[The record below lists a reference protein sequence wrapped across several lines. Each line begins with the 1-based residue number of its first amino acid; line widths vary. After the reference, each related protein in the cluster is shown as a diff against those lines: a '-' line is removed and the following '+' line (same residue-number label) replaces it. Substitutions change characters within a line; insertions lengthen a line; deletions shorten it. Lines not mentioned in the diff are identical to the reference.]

1 MQPSGSVTKIIGLV
15 LFSVGIILA
24 LLLTGLMVWAD
35 VEAVSYGFP
44 RLGNEPMS
52 GLACPQLMNPT
63 EEAAFSIT
71 LRNTTEQALRP
82 RVEVFRSEPTLARWN
97 ENTVAYAV
105 EPGGRET
112 NSWSVGPEN
121 VVLGSFV
128 LIKAYTFASYPQRN
142 VENTC
147 GIYVIDVFGLGG
159 STLYWLWLAVS
170 LGLLAVGIWLAD
182 FRTAEAEQSQGKGMA
197 RKALAFLAILGLIV
211 GSAGWWPVGV
221 IILIVNLIALPAV
234 LLYGQSR

>member
-1 MQPSGSVTKIIGLV
+1 MQPSGAVQRITGLF
-15 LFSVGIILA
+15 LFSIGFILA

-52 GLACPQLMNPT
+52 GLACPPLMNPM

-82 RVEVFRSEPTLARWN
+82 RVEVFRSEPSLGRWN
-97 ENTVAYAV
+97 ENTVPYTL
-105 EPGGRET
+105 EPGERET
-112 NSWSVGPEN
+112 NSWNVGPEN
-121 VVLGSFV
+121 IVLGSFV
-128 LIKAYTFASYPQRN
+128 LVKAYTFASYPQPD

-147 GIYVIDVFGLGG
+147 GIYVIDVFGLNG
-159 STLYWLWLAVS
+159 TTAYWLWLALS
-170 LGLLAVGIWLAD
+170 LSLLAVGIWLVD
-182 FRTAEAEQSQGKGMA
+182 IRSTEAEQAAGKGMA
-197 RKALAFLAILGLIV
+197 RKALAFLAVLGLIV

-221 IILIVNLIALPAV
+221 IILIVTLIALPAV
-234 LLYGQSR
+234 LLYGQNR

>member
-1 MQPSGSVTKIIGLV
+1 MQPSGSVTRIIGLL
-15 LFSVGIILA
+15 LFSVGIVLA

-44 RLGNEPMS
+44 RLGNEPMT
-52 GLACPQLMNPT
+52 GLACPPLMNPM
-63 EEAAFSIT
+63 EAAAFSVT

-82 RVEVFRSEPTLARWN
+82 RVEVFRSEPSLGRWN
-97 ENTVAYAV
+97 ENTVPFAL
-105 EPGGRET
+105 EPGERET

-128 LIKAYTFASYPQRN
+128 LVKAYTFASYPQPD

-147 GIYVIDVFGLGG
+147 GIYVINIFGLGG
-159 STLYWLWLAVS
+159 NTLYWLWLVVS
-170 LGLLAVGIWLAD
+170 LGLLAVGLWLAD
-182 FRTAEAEQSQGKGMA
+182 IRGAEAEPVAAKGVA
-197 RKALAFLAILGLIV
+197 RKVLAVLAVLALIV
-211 GSAGWWPVGV
+211 GSAGWWPVGI